1 MVASCGNGQVDLKHL
16 YSDCRY
22 HLVDERILLPQI
34 ERCCE
39 MVLARGNREPSQA
52 LTGAA
57 LSGVLL
63 CEYHFVTAFFGLN
76 PQLKGT
82 PAKIV
87 GAKTFNLRYNGYVLA
102 IPTESKEWILV

>member
-1 MVASCGNGQVDLKHL
+1 M
-16 YSDCRY
+16 
-22 HLVDERILLPQI
+22 QI

-63 CEYHFVTAFFGLN
+63 CEYHFVTASFAFGLI
-76 PQLKGT
+76 PQLNDAT
-82 PAKIV
+82 LEDSWRESIQSSLQCLQV
-87 GAKTFNLRYNGYVLA
+87 GQYPMSHRNC
-102 IPTESKEWILV
+102 SSLVK